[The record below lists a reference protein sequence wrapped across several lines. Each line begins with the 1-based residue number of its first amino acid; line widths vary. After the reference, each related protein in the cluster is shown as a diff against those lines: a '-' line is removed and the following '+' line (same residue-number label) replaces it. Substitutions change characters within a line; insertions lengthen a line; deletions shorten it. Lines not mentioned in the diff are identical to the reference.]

1 MQNDKF
7 KQAIFE
13 ALAHEYENSIKI
25 KEKHIF
31 SSKFEKKK
39 PPIQRQV
46 EIEIRIRNEI
56 EIEIKHLTKTKC

>member
-31 SSKFEKKK
+31 SSKFEEK
-39 PPIQRQV
+39 
-46 EIEIRIRNEI
+46 ENE
-56 EIEIKHLTKTKC
+56 KAN